1 MFEKN
6 KLKKHTA
13 FLDILRVFS
22 CIAIVTIHVNHNSL
36 VDSTTISDSLKVII
50 TYINSLLYWAVPMFF
65 MISGYIFL
73 GVKSN
78 CTYKSMAKYYIKMI
92 ILILFAF
99 TAFNIVELFIT
110 NKTFYLGIFKDA
122 IYLTLQGK
130 SWDHMWFLMTIFVAY
145 LIFPLVR
152 PFYDKADRDLD
163 IFIFLFGI
171 FTIVIPEINKIFN
184 IKIYNDFIFD
194 YKIYFCFLGGYLAKK
209 KVANNVFNNVM
220 LVVALFIILIISGY
234 CYWNPNININL
245 TSFINRLLTS
255 VIAFL
260 LFNIFANMLNVQN
273 NFFRFLSKY
282 TLYIYIFHVAFIH
295 IFTKVLRIFPYELKY
310 PVIMVILSILI
321 VFISSLIVGVII
333 KPIEDYVDKKVY
345 GLFNIKEE

>member
-6 KLKKHTA
+6 KLKKNTF
-13 FLDILRVFS
+13 FLDYLRVLS
-22 CIAIVTIHVNHNSL
+22 CIAIVIIHINHNSI
-36 VDSTTISDSLKVII
+36 VDSTTLPESTRVII
-50 TYINSLLYWAVPMFF
+50 SYINSLLYWAVPMFF

-73 GVKSN
+73 GVKSK

-92 ILILFAF
+92 ILILFTF
-99 TAFNIVELFIT
+99 TAFNIAELYIV
-110 NKTFYLGIFKDA
+110 NKSFYIDIFKDA
-122 IYLTLQGK
+122 LYLTLKGK

-171 FTIVIPEINKIFN
+171 FTLVIPEINKILN
-184 IKIYNDFIFD
+184 IDIFSNFIFD
-194 YKIYFCFLGGYLAKK
+194 YRIYFCFLGGYLSKK
-209 KVANNVFNNVM
+209 KVANNVLNNVT
-220 LVVALFIILIISGY
+220 LVALLFITLLISGFF
-234 CYWNPNININL
+234 YWNKNLNINL
-245 TSFINRLLTS
+245 TSFTNRLLTA

-260 LFNIFANMLNVQN
+260 LFNIFANMINKKN
-273 NFFRFLSKY
+273 DFFRFLSKY

-295 IFTKVLRIFPYELKY
+295 ILTKALKIFPYELKY

-321 VFISSLIVGVII
+321 IFISSLLVGVII
-333 KPIEDYVDKKVY
+333 KPIEEYVDKKIY
-345 GLFNIKEE
+345 GLFNIKE